1 MFTKWC
7 LNYSQLWRSNFSMKR
22 PLKNSSKVSRP
33 KSTPLARAPKRATRA
48 EIDNSV
54 FGRILSAQRGRR
66 IAATLTVGALLML
79 VVLTGVATFS
89 PLLAIQKISIIGT
102 ERLSPE
108 ELVKALEGELDTPL
122 PLLNQERIAASLAG
136 FEIIESFSA
145 TAIPPNELQVRVS
158 ERQALCIIQF
168 EGAPWLHD
176 PAGVRLG
183 PAEPTDVLPTIVTS
197 ENPKESDQFK
207 YAVQVLLALPQELLG
222 QVEFIEARSKDDVQM
237 SLRGNLGQKIIWGD
251 SSDAVLKS
259 KVLQVLLLNNQGAS
273 SVTFDVSSPNA
284 PVARFE
290 NY

>member
-1 MFTKWC
+1 
-7 LNYSQLWRSNFSMKR
+7 MKR
-22 PLKNSSKVSRP
+22 PNKTVAKPTGTTFS
-33 KSTPLARAPKRATRA
+33 PLARAPKRATQI

-54 FGRILSAQRGRR
+54 FGRILSVQRGRR
-66 IAATLTVGALLML
+66 IAATLTFGSLLALT
-79 VVLTGVATFS
+79 VLTGVATFS
-89 PLLAIQKISIIGT
+89 PLLAIQKISIVGT
-102 ERLSPE
+102 ERLSEE
-108 ELVKALEGELDTPL
+108 ELAQALEGEIGTPL
-122 PLLNQERIAASLAG
+122 PLLNQQRIAASLAG
-136 FEIIESFSA
+136 FELIESFSA
-145 TAIPPNELQVRVS
+145 TAVPPNELRVRIS
-158 ERQALCIIQF
+158 ERQALCIIDV

-176 PAGVRLG
+176 PAGVRIG
-183 PAEPTDVLPTIVTS
+183 PAEPTDLLPTMITS

-251 SSDAVLKS
+251 SSEAVLKS

-273 SVTFDVSSPNA
+273 SVVFDVSSPNA

>member
-1 MFTKWC
+1 
-7 LNYSQLWRSNFSMKR
+7 MKR
-22 PLKNSSKVSRP
+22 PIKKISKASRA
-33 KSTPLARAPKRATRA
+33 KSTPLARAPKRATRS

-54 FGRILSAQRGRR
+54 FGRILSAQRGRK
-66 IAATLTVGALLML
+66 IAATLSFSSLLML
-79 VVLTGVATFS
+79 VLLTGIATFS

-102 ERLSPE
+102 ERLNAE
-108 ELVKALEGELDTPL
+108 ELVKALQGELATPL
-122 PLLNQERIAASLAG
+122 PLLNQDRIAKSLAG

-145 TAIPPNELQVRVS
+145 TAIPPNELQVRIS
-158 ERQALCIIQF
+158 ERQALCLIQF

-183 PAEPTDVLPTIVTS
+183 PAESTDVLPTIVTS

-251 SSDAVLKS
+251 SSEAVLKS
-259 KVLQVLLLNNQGAS
+259 KVLEVLLLNNQGAT

>member
-1 MFTKWC
+1 
-7 LNYSQLWRSNFSMKR
+7 MKR
-22 PLKNSSKVSRP
+22 PNKNISKLSRT

-48 EIDNSV
+48 EIDSSV

-66 IAATLTVGALLML
+66 IAVTLSVSALLML
-79 VVLTGVATFS
+79 VALTAAATFS
-89 PLLAIQKISIIGT
+89 PLLAIKKISIVGT
-102 ERLSPE
+102 ERLNAE
-108 ELVKALEGELDTPL
+108 ELVKALQGELDTPL
-122 PLLNQERIAASLAG
+122 PLLNQQRIAESLAG

-145 TAIPPNELQVRVS
+145 TAVPPNELLVRVS
-158 ERQALCIIQF
+158 ERQALCIVQF

-183 PAEPTDVLPTIVTS
+183 LAEPTDVLPTIVTT

-207 YAVQVLLALPQELLG
+207 FAVQVLLALPQELLG

-251 SSDAVLKS
+251 SSEAVLKS

>member
-1 MFTKWC
+1 
-7 LNYSQLWRSNFSMKR
+7 MKR
-22 PLKNSSKVSRP
+22 PLKNTSKVSRS

-48 EIDNSV
+48 DIDNSV

-108 ELVKALEGELDTPL
+108 ELAKALEGELDSPL
-122 PLLNQERIAASLAG
+122 PRLNQERIAASLAG